1 MKSSPPAALHP
12 DEAGTGSSST
22 NSSHPTAA
30 VPDDPDT
37 ATNTV
42 GRAERSKRPRNAQ
55 VARGTVIDRYT
66 ILDHLGSGGMASV
79 YSAYDTQLERIVAL
93 KMLRAELTVEEV
105 RARMLREAQA
115 MARLKHPHVVTVYEV
130 GTFDN
135 RIYIAMEYVD
145 GTTLSKWSKDR
156 RPWRE
161 LLRVLK
167 AAGRGLAAAHEVGLV
182 HRDFKPDNVLVGKDG
197 RVLVSDFGIALSQQA
212 AEDAAQRPES
222 EGDVRE
228 TGPRPRTRLGI
239 ALSPDAASMHDDS
252 ESSQPSYASSRSATD
267 RLTEEGAVLG
277 TPGFIAPEHLLQ
289 GIDDARSDQ
298 FSFCVSM
305 YRVLYGTRPY
315 EFRDLPT
322 YCTAVQKPPNPPPAD
337 TPVPRWVH
345 AIILRGLQQD
355 PARRFASMT
364 ELLDALERDPW
375 QRRSRWALGACVA
388 ALAVGAT
395 GAYGRHRAEVR
406 AQCVAGEALMASTW
420 NSFKEENVR
429 ASLLRGDP
437 KRGADVARIVTAK
450 LNEYARNWTETH
462 RSISEATLLRGDQDA
477 ATMDRRLRC
486 LERGRDQFAALTD
499 VVAQGQAAAVQHAID
514 AVYTLERPSNC
525 KTSDALAIPML
536 PAQPEL
542 RARSLSVER
551 AIAQATALETAG
563 DHAKAE
569 RVVNDA
575 LPEARAIPYP
585 RAEAELLLL
594 AAVAKK
600 ASDDK
605 RASLELNQSAFLAA
619 QRAADDTLAA
629 RAAGKSAQ
637 AFANWLDNA
646 GEAERWMQISQ
657 ASAERAGPNHALQ
670 AELLEAR
677 ISVNVKAGRA
687 QDNLELHEQL
697 IKLLES
703 LYGDNDPRVGV
714 ATSNRAVSYYL
725 LHRYEPAVADA
736 RRALDVRIR
745 VYGANDPALAG
756 MYGNLGAMLMD
767 LDRLGEAK
775 DALRRGLELQT
786 GLAPGP
792 VTVNL
797 YGNLGAVELE
807 LGNVTEALESLDNGL
822 RFARELKRQWREWG
836 IRLYRAEALGMKGEV
851 EAKAEECRSV
861 VAQTKAAAS
870 NPMTLQIQADALACL
885 GAAETKLGAPRPA
898 LSHLEESWSLQQP
911 SGEQGV
917 ASKKVAFELA
927 RALRA
932 AHQDASRACELA
944 ERARKDMQG
953 RPRKERELAEI
964 DAFLSECSAGVR

>member
-1 MKSSPPAALHP
+1 M
-12 DEAGTGSSST
+12 D
-22 NSSHPTAA
+22 SSHPTALG
-30 VPDDPDT
+30 PDDTGTFSNALDT
-37 ATNTV
+37 KQP
-42 GRAERSKRPRNAQ
+42 SKRPKGAH

-93 KMLRAELTVEEV
+93 KMLRAELTVEEI

-115 MARLKHPHVVTVYEV
+115 MARLKHQHVVTVYEV

-135 RIYIAMEYVD
+135 RIYIAMEFVD
-145 GTTLSKWSKDR
+145 GTTLSKWSKER

-167 AAGRGLAAAHEVGLV
+167 AAGRGLAAAHEAGLV
-182 HRDFKPDNVLVGKDG
+182 HRDFKPDNVLVGNDG
-197 RVLVSDFGIALSQQA
+197 RVLVSDFGIALSQQTVG
-212 AEDAAQRPES
+212 DATRRPES
-222 EGDVRE
+222 ERDIAE
-228 TGPRPRTRLGI
+228 TDAQSEERTRPRSGTAR
-239 ALSPDAASMHDDS
+239 STDAASKHDDS
-252 ESSQPSYASSRSATD
+252 ESSQPSYGSSRSSTD

-315 EFRDLPT
+315 EFRDIPT
-322 YCTAVQKPPNPPPAD
+322 YCTAVQKPPIPPPDD

-355 PARRFASMT
+355 PTRRFASMT

-375 QRRSRWALGACVA
+375 VRRSRWALGACVA
-388 ALAVGAT
+388 ALAIGAA
-395 GAYGRHRAEVR
+395 GVYGRHRAEVR
-406 AQCVAGEALMASTW
+406 AKSLEGEALMASTW
-420 NSFKEENVR
+420 NAPTEENVR

-437 KRGADVARIVTAK
+437 KRGSDVARIVVGK

-462 RSISEATLLRGDQDA
+462 RSISEATLLRGQQDVG
-477 ATMDRRLRC
+477 TMERRLRC
-486 LERGRDQFAALTD
+486 LERGRDQFSALTE

-525 KTSDALAIPML
+525 KTSDVLAIPVL

-551 AIAQATALETAG
+551 SIAQATALETAAG
-563 DHAKAE
+563 HSEAL
-569 RVVNDA
+569 RVVNEA

-594 AAVAKK
+594 AALAKN

-605 RASLELNQSAFLAA
+605 RASLDLNQSAFLAA
-619 QRAADDTLAA
+619 ERAADDTLAA

-637 AFANWLDNA
+637 LFANWLDNVP
-646 GEAERWMQISQ
+646 EAERWVQISQ
-657 ASAERAGPNHALQ
+657 AKADRAGPNSALQ
-670 AELLEAR
+670 VNLLEAR
-677 ISVNVKAGRA
+677 IYVNVKAGRA
-687 QDNLELHEQL
+687 QDNFELHEQV

-703 LYGDNDPRVGV
+703 LYGEDDPRVGM
-714 ATSNRAVSYYL
+714 AISNRSVSYYRL
-725 LHRYEPAVADA
+725 LRYEQAAADA
-736 RRALDVRIR
+736 KRALDIQIR
-745 VYGANDPALAG
+745 VFGANDPSLAG
-756 MYGNLGAMLMD
+756 TYANLGAMLTD
-767 LDRLGEAK
+767 LDRLEEAK
-775 DALRRGLELQT
+775 DALRRGLELQA

-792 VTVNL
+792 VTVNI
-797 YGNLGAVELE
+797 YGNLGSVDLE
-807 LGNVTEALESLDNGL
+807 LGNVAEALESLDNGL
-822 RFARELKRQWREWG
+822 RIAHELKRQWREWG
-836 IRLYRAEALGMKGEV
+836 LRLYRAEALGMKRDLQ
-851 EAKAEECRSV
+851 AKAQECEAV
-861 VAQTKAAAS
+861 LAQTKTAAS
-870 NPMTLQIQADALACL
+870 NPMTLQIRADALACL
-885 GAAETKLGAPRPA
+885 GAAELALGTARPA
-898 LSHLEESWSLQQP
+898 LSHLEESLALQQP
-911 SGEQGV
+911 SGEQGI

-932 AHQDASRACELA
+932 QHKDPTRACELA
-944 ERARKDMQG
+944 QRARKDLQS
-953 RPRKERELAEI
+953 RPRKEREVAEI
-964 DAFLSECSAGVR
+964 DAFLSECAVARLDSDH